1 MFYLVF
7 CLFYMRVKNLS
18 STGTLVLNEISVVDS
33 EKSFFF
39 GSGWFRILDEF
50 FF

>member
-7 CLFYMRVKNLS
+7 LYCLFYMCFKNLS

-33 EKSFFF
+33 ERFFF
-39 GSGWFRILDEF
+39 RIRMVPDPG
-50 FF
+50 